1 MTTTPMTPNDSLN
14 QDKKN
19 NVYQMFLTVIML
31 LIKSYTVFYLWE

>member
-19 NVYQMFLTVIML
+19 NVL
-31 LIKSYTVFYLWE
+31 SNVFDSNHVTY